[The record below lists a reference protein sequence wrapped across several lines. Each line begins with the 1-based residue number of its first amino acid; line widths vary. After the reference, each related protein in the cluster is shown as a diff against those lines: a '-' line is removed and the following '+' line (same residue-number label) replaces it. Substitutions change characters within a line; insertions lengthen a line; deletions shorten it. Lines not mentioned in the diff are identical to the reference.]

1 MSRGR
6 GGSGVEW
13 SAIPRLRP
21 TLSGTP
27 KVFSRRM
34 VNSFSFQIRHISKN
48 NVWDTNSQIAR
59 NNLKM
64 QKKMLKSIVI
74 MCGKIFFLFQKVS
87 QIR

>member
-1 MSRGR
+1 MSRAEVEVGSNGR
-6 GGSGVEW
+6 
-13 SAIPRLRP
+13 AIPRLRP

-27 KVFSRRM
+27 KTDVIAI

-74 MCGKIFFLFQKVS
+74 MCGKFFFPKS
-87 QIR
+87 KPN